1 MEDLVK
7 GGDVREEKE
16 IRQEEGLLS
25 TSQKRE
31 LVHDAHRKVKGA
43 LRELRLAY
51 ESLDKLKEM
60 W

>member
-1 MEDLVK
+1 MK
-7 GGDVREEKE
+7 GGDEHEESQEARK
-16 IRQEEGLLS
+16 EEGLLS
-25 TSQKRE
+25 QSQKRE
-31 LVHDAHRKVKGA
+31 LAHDAHRKVKGA